1 MILFNRYFCFMPKK
15 RIYRLLIWFSGI
27 LLGLVLLISGGLYFF
42 KDDICGVVIN
52 EVNKKLKAKVTVAKV
67 DLAFWG
73 SFPNLSVDFNE
84 VFIQDS
90 YEGSTNLDT
99 LLFSER
105 IRLKL
110 NPMDIWR
117 ENYTVKSLEVSPGTL
132 KLKVNAKGVNNYD
145 ILKEDTTN
153 VEESGFDL
161 NLETVEFEDFR
172 FDYVNA
178 ITNQEYRTKINSMTL
193 EGAFNSSVFTTSA
206 ESDLQIIAAR
216 SGNITLVRN
225 QPAKL
230 NIAVNVNQDSSTVNI
245 PRSTISIANLPFDFQ
260 GDVWEDGFTFNLRGK
275 NIGIKDVANNLAMQQ
290 TADVKKFSGQGVLLF
305 DLDISG
311 DKDPSQPVNVECD
324 FGVKSGVLKDPTSG
338 ITVNNLK
345 LEGSY
350 SNKGG
355 PSKENLDLKNI
366 SFQTNGGPFKGDL
379 KITQFESPVFK
390 GNAVGLIDLEVLH
403 SLFRVPNIEVLTGTV
418 DLHTDFVVQG
428 KPTEAE
434 TMEYHIDKCE
444 GDLRMNS
451 VNFSVVD
458 DKRLFESINGL
469 VYLRNDE
476 AGLDDVSLN
485 IGQSDFMVNGV
496 FKDIVN
502 YFSGAG
508 NLNADI
514 EITGKRINI
523 EDLGTDAKEDILE
536 RERQFILPNNIDGSV
551 FLDVGSLRY
560 EDHKFDALQGNM
572 TIHKR
577 IIHFPRISV
586 RNGGAD
592 VLGSLTIEE
601 RAPEIF
607 NISSQLISK
616 NINFTS
622 LFKEWNDF
630 QQDVIKSS
638 NIEGVAQANLTFE
651 APFDLR
657 SGVISKAIR
666 AQIGIQIDNGRLK
679 NVKAFDEIIQSLKT
693 SSVKAFLGKE
703 NITAF
708 GGKLKDLKFDQLKN
722 TLIIQDGVLTI
733 PSMSI
738 ASSALDIEA
747 SGKHT
752 FDNQIDYRFGF
763 QLRDLKRTK
772 DSEFGEIVDDG
783 SGMHIFMRMYGSMDN
798 PSIEWDKQSRKE
810 MSKAK
815 RAEEKEDVKS
825 ILKSE
830 FGLYKNDST
839 VKGYIKTDTPK
850 EELIIQ
856 FDPVNQIDTII
867 EDKKPKKDTKI
878 SRALDKWKKQ
888 SEAEKKEEFV
898 IGD

>member
-1 MILFNRYFCFMPKK
+1 MPKK
-15 RIYRLLIWFSGI
+15 RIYRILIWFSGI
-27 LLGLVLLISGGLYFF
+27 LIGLALLITGALYIF
-42 KDDICGVVIN
+42 KDDICGVVID
-52 EVNKKLKAKVTVAKV
+52 EVNKKLKAKVSVAKV

-90 YEGSTNLDT
+90 YEGSTELDT
-99 LLFSER
+99 LLYSDR

-132 KLKVNAKGVNNYD
+132 KMKVNSKGVNNYD
-145 ILKEDTTN
+145 ILKEDTT
-153 VEESGFDL
+153 EIEKSGFDL

-172 FDYVNA
+172 FDYLNA
-178 ITNQEYRTKINSMTL
+178 VTNQEYRTKINSMTL
-193 EGAFNSSVFTTSA
+193 KGEFSSSVFTTSA

-216 SGNITLVRN
+216 SGNITLVKN

-245 PRSTISIANLPFDFQ
+245 PRSTILIANLPFDFQ
-260 GDVWEDGFTFNLRGK
+260 GDVWNDGFTFNLRGK
-275 NIGIKDVANNLAMQQ
+275 NIGIQDVANNLAMQQ
-290 TADVKKFSGQGVLLF
+290 TADVQKFSGQGVLLF
-305 DLDISG
+305 DLLISG

-324 FGVKSGVLKDPTSG
+324 FGVKSGVLKDPTTG
-338 ITVNNLK
+338 ITINKLK

-350 SNKGG
+350 TNKGG
-355 PSKENLDLKNI
+355 PTKENLDLKNI
-366 SFQTNGGPFKGDL
+366 SFQTNGGPFIGDL
-379 KITQFESPVFK
+379 KITQFESPLFK
-390 GNAVGLIDLEVLH
+390 GNADGLIDLAVLH
-403 SLFRVPNIEVLTGTV
+403 SLFRVPNIEVLNGTV
-418 DLHTDFVVQG
+418 DLHTDFIVQG

-434 TMEYHIDKCE
+434 TMEYHIEKCE
-444 GDLRMNS
+444 GDLRMNK
-451 VNFSVVD
+451 VNVQVVD
-458 DKRLFESINGL
+458 DKRVFESINGL
-469 VYLRNDE
+469 VYLRNNE

-485 IGQSDFMVNGV
+485 IGKSDFVVNGV
-496 FKDIVN
+496 FKDVVD

-514 EITGKRINI
+514 EITGNRINI

-536 RERQFILPNNIDGSV
+536 RERQYILPDNIDGTV
-551 FLDVGSLRY
+551 FLEVGSLRY
-560 EDHKFDALQGNM
+560 EDHSFDALQGNM
-572 TIHKR
+572 NIHKR

-607 NISSQLISK
+607 NISSQLVSN

-679 NVKAFDEIIQSLKT
+679 NVQTFDDIVQSLKT
-693 SSVKAFLGKE
+693 SSVKAFLGKD
-703 NITAF
+703 NIAAF
-708 GGKLKDLKFDQLKN
+708 GNKLKDLKFDQLKN

-738 ASSALDIEA
+738 SSSALDIEA

-763 QLRDLKRTK
+763 KLRDLKQTK
-772 DSEFGEIVDDG
+772 ESEFGEIIDDG
-783 SGMHIFMRMYGSMDN
+783 SGMHVFMRMYGSMDN
-798 PSIEWDKQSRKE
+798 PTIEWDKQSRKE
-810 MSKAK
+810 MSKAN
-815 RAEEKEDVKS
+815 REAEKADVKS

-839 VKGYIKTDTPK
+839 VKGYIKTNVPK

-856 FDPVNQIDTII
+856 FDPVNQIDTLI
-867 EDKKPKKDTKI
+867 EVKKPKKDTKV

-888 SEAEKKEEFV
+888 AEAEKEEEFV

>member
-1 MILFNRYFCFMPKK
+1 MPKK
-15 RIYRLLIWFSGI
+15 RIYRILIWFSGI
-27 LLGLVLLISGGLYFF
+27 LVGLALLITGGLYIF
-42 KDDICGVVIN
+42 KDDICGVVID
-52 EVNKKLKAKVTVAKV
+52 EVNKKLKAKVSVARV

-90 YEGSTNLDT
+90 YDGSTELDT
-99 LLFSER
+99 LLYSDR

-117 ENYTVKSLEVSPGTL
+117 ENYTVKSLEVSPGAL
-132 KLKVNAKGVNNYD
+132 KMKVNSKGENNYD
-145 ILKEDTTN
+145 ILKEDSTE
-153 VEESGFDL
+153 VKQSGFEL

-172 FDYVNA
+172 FDYLNA
-178 ITNQEYRTKINSMTL
+178 VTNQEYRTKINSMTL
-193 EGAFNSSVFTTSA
+193 KGEFNSSVFTTSA

-216 SGNITLVRN
+216 SGNITLVKN

-230 NIAVNVNQDSSTVNI
+230 NISVNVNQDSSTVNI
-245 PRSTISIANLPFDFQ
+245 PRSTILIANLPFDFQ
-260 GDVWEDGFTFNLRGK
+260 GDVWNDGFTFNLRGK
-275 NIGIKDVANNLAMQQ
+275 NIGIQDVANNLAMQQ
-290 TADVKKFSGQGVLLF
+290 SADVQKFSGQGVLLF
-305 DLDISG
+305 DLLISG
-311 DKDPSQPVNVECD
+311 DKDPNQPVIVECD
-324 FGVKSGVLKDPTSG
+324 FGVKSGVLKDPTTG
-338 ITVNNLK
+338 ITINKLK

-355 PSKENLDLKNI
+355 STKENLDLKNI
-366 SFQTNGGPFKGDL
+366 SFQTNGGPFIGDL
-379 KITQFESPVFK
+379 KITQFESPLFK
-390 GNAVGLIDLEVLH
+390 GNADGLIDLAVLH
-403 SLFRVPNIEVLTGTV
+403 SLFRVPNIEVLNGTV
-418 DLHTDFVVQG
+418 DLHTDFIVQG

-434 TMEYHIDKCE
+434 TMEYHIEKCE
-444 GDLRMNS
+444 GDLTMNK
-451 VNFSVVD
+451 VNVQVVD
-458 DKRLFESINGL
+458 DKRVFESINGL
-469 VYLRNDE
+469 VYLRNNE

-485 IGQSDFMVNGV
+485 IGKSDFVVNGV
-496 FKDIVN
+496 FKDVVD

-514 EITGKRINI
+514 EITGNRINI

-536 RERQFILPNNIDGSV
+536 RERQYILPDNIDGTV
-551 FLDVGSLRY
+551 FLEVGSLRY
-560 EDHKFDALQGNM
+560 ENHNFDALQGNM
-572 TIHKR
+572 NIHKR

-607 NISSQLISK
+607 NISSQLVSK
-616 NINFTS
+616 NINFES

-679 NVKAFDEIIQSLKT
+679 NVQTFEDIVKSLKT
-693 SSVKAFLGKE
+693 SSVKAFLGKD
-703 NITAF
+703 NIAAF
-708 GGKLKDLKFDQLKN
+708 GNKLKDLKFDQLKN

-738 ASSALDIEA
+738 SSSALDIEA

-763 QLRDLKRTK
+763 KLRDLKQTK
-772 DSEFGEIVDDG
+772 ESEFGEVVDDG
-783 SGMHIFMRMYGSMDN
+783 SGMHVFMRMYGSMDN
-798 PSIEWDKQSRKE
+798 PTIEWDKQSRKE
-810 MSKAK
+810 MSKAN
-815 RAEEKEDVKS
+815 REAEKADVKS

-839 VKGYIKTDTPK
+839 VKGYIKTNVPK

-856 FDPVNQIDTII
+856 FDPVNQIDTLI
-867 EDKKPKKDTKI
+867 EVKKPKKDTKV

-888 SEAEKKEEFV
+888 AEAEKEEEFV